1 MLKNMFKYLVCVIIE
16 LKNTCQ
22 IEQRQNGENEYMK

>member
-16 LKNTCQ
+16 LKNICQ
-22 IEQRQNGENEYMK
+22 IKQRQNGENEYMK